1 MTTTLRERLLGAESD
16 FLFYGITPPKLLTE
30 EERVR
35 AIAGKQMERI
45 SRLNV
50 DALILYDLQDESS
63 RNSQPR
69 PFPFIQTLPPDV
81 YSHNYLSQ
89 LDIPKIIYK
98 SVGKYQPSEFAGWVA
113 NADND
118 ISVFVGSPSVKQQV
132 NMSLRDAYRIKN
144 ENNADMIVGG
154 VVIPERHSLKGDEH
168 LRLFSKIDNGCR
180 FFVSQCVYSVNHSLD
195 FLSDYYFA
203 AKEQNRRMVPV
214 IFTLTPCGSIKSLEF
229 LDWLGID
236 VPHWLSN
243 ELKHTAD
250 ILSMSVESCLR
261 TANTI
266 YAFCKDK
273 SIPVGFNIESVA
285 VRKEE
290 IEASVELVHSV
301 AAMMGRK

>member
-1 MTTTLRERLLGAESD
+1 
-16 FLFYGITPPKLLTE
+16 
-30 EERVR
+30 
-35 AIAGKQMERI
+35 
-45 SRLNV
+45 
-50 DALILYDLQDESS
+50 
-63 RNSQPR
+63 
-69 PFPFIQTLPPDV
+69 
-81 YSHNYLSQ
+81 
-89 LDIPKIIYK
+89 
-98 SVGKYQPSEFAGWVA
+98 
-113 NADND
+113 
-118 ISVFVGSPSVKQQV
+118 
-132 NMSLRDAYRIKN
+132 
-144 ENNADMIVGG
+144 
-154 VVIPERHSLKGDEH
+154 
-168 LRLFSKIDNGCR
+168 
-180 FFVSQCVYSVNHSLD
+180 
-195 FLSDYYFA
+195 
-203 AKEQNRRMVPV
+203 MVPV